1 MNNINFCYSYLQLS
15 FSLIILGGEEV
26 MIMLTTFEKRE
37 FVKRAPALT
46 NRIFENEDD
55 SLLFFKVI
63 VNYLDK
69 TNINNLQ
76 LSKLNESILDNTV
89 EMKKHLSQTFKLMAD
104 IAAEE
109 NEFVPTYTTGQ
120 VAKYFG
126 VSITTINN
134 WIKEGR
140 FEGVERTEKNAQA
153 RISANTL
160 WKSRTGKLYVVTDIV
175 KAWEEEQEEN
185 LYDLD
190 ERSFLVEQMALYEDK
205 YGGDFEHTL
214 GLKEDLS
221 SEEQT
226 DAATWAY
233 FKRKFHEYN
242 VNRNSSN

>member
-1 MNNINFCYSYLQLS
+1 
-15 FSLIILGGEEV
+15 

-46 NRIFENEDD
+46 NRIFEDEND
-55 SLLFFKVI
+55 SLLLFKVI

-76 LSKLNESILDNTV
+76 LSKLSESVLEDV
-89 EMKKHLSQTFKLMAD
+89 EEMKKLLSQTLQLMAD

-109 NEFVPTYTTGQ
+109 SEFAPTYTTGQ
-120 VAKYFG
+120 IAKYFG

-140 FEGVERTEKNAQA
+140 FEGVERAEKNAQA

-160 WKSRTGKLYVVTDIV
+160 WKSRTGKLYVVADIV
-175 KAWEEEQEEN
+175 KEWEEEQEEN
-185 LYDLD
+185 LYDMD
-190 ERSFLVEQMALYEDK
+190 DQSFLAEQMALYEVK
-205 YGGDFEHTL
+205 YGGDFKHTL
-214 GLKEDLS
+214 GLKEELT

-226 DAATWAY
+226 DAATWSY
-233 FKRKFHEYN
+233 FKRKLDEYN

>member
-1 MNNINFCYSYLQLS
+1 
-15 FSLIILGGEEV
+15 

-46 NRIFENEDD
+46 NRIFEDEDD
-55 SLLFFKVI
+55 SLLLFKVI

-76 LSKLNESILDNTV
+76 LSKLNESVLEDPE
-89 EMKKHLSQTFKLMAD
+89 EMKKLLSQTFQLMAD

-109 NEFVPTYTTGQ
+109 NEFAPAYTTGQ
-120 VAKYFG
+120 IAKYFG

-160 WKSRTGKLYVVTDIV
+160 WKSRTGKLYLVADIV
-175 KAWEEEQEEN
+175 KEWEEEQEEN
-185 LYDLD
+185 LYDID
-190 ERSFLVEQMALYEDK
+190 ERSFLAEQTALYEVK
-205 YGGDFEHTL
+205 YGGDFERTL
-214 GLKEDLS
+214 GLKEDLT

-226 DAATWAY
+226 DAAAWSY
-233 FKRKFHEYN
+233 FKRKFEECN